1 MVKQTST
8 DETTTNYLHHDHLGS
23 IQAYSDEKGKLSQEL
38 SYDAWGCRRNPSTWL
53 PYATI
58 QNADALYDRGFGGH
72 EHIDQFEM
80 INMNGRMYDPVAG
93 MFLSP
98 DPFVQAPDNPQGFY
112 RYSYCMNN
120 PLSLTDPSGYSWFS
134 KNWKSLTAA
143 VVGIGVTVLTAG
155 TGASFGVAVAAGAAG
170 GAASALTVSLL
181 NGSNFGQIAKNT
193 MVGIA
198 FGVYILSVIVT
209 GDESLMDYF
218 FMMMLILLF
227 ISVLSLAV
235 ARNGEY
241 LVNANRTL
249 QRDEEELLQVLKIN
263 KKQIKAYVALA
274 KERHD
279 VKLTAHL
286 LDLLGEASQ
295 KNVIDNVMQ
304 YLQTRELSKQNI
316 ERVFPELSASE
327 QEICYLILQNRKL
340 SEICTLLNKSESNI
354 TTQRANIRKKL
365 GMGSADNLKKVLE
378 KRIAESQ

>member
-1 MVKQTST
+1 MKMKEKNAKKSKIHQLGFSFLKR
-8 DETTTNYLHHDHLGS
+8 ESNYLDRQRQAILVCFSVMLSLGILS
-23 IQAYSDEKGKLSQEL
+23 NILGFSGAFDPFFTVSNIVFLIVVLSSFMAYLFGKIPMVS
-38 SYDAWGCRRNPSTWL
+38 AIVCIAI
-53 PYATI
+53 ATQCFI
-58 QNADALYDRGFGGH
+58 GADILYSAFMPTLKDNRMV
-72 EHIDQFEM
+72 IL
-80 INMNGRMYDPVAG
+80 INMLILSGN
-93 MFLSP
+93 MFFSLAAY
-98 DPFVQAPDNPQGFY
+98 QA
-112 RYSYCMNN
+112 R
-120 PLSLTDPSGYSWFS
+120 LTRW
-134 KNWKSLTAA
+134 L
-143 VVGIGVTVLTAG
+143 
-155 TGASFGVAVAAGAAG
+155 
-170 GAASALTVSLL
+170 
-181 NGSNFGQIAKNT
+181 
-193 MVGIA
+193 VGIA

>member
-1 MVKQTST
+1 MWLLISMMMSSAFMPTLKDNRMVI
-8 DETTTNYLHHDHLGS
+8 L
-23 IQAYSDEKGKLSQEL
+23 
-38 SYDAWGCRRNPSTWL
+38 
-53 PYATI
+53 
-58 QNADALYDRGFGGH
+58 
-72 EHIDQFEM
+72 
-80 INMNGRMYDPVAG
+80 INMLILSGN
-93 MFLSP
+93 MFFSLAAY
-98 DPFVQAPDNPQGFY
+98 QA
-112 RYSYCMNN
+112 R
-120 PLSLTDPSGYSWFS
+120 LTRW
-134 KNWKSLTAA
+134 L
-143 VVGIGVTVLTAG
+143 
-155 TGASFGVAVAAGAAG
+155 
-170 GAASALTVSLL
+170 
-181 NGSNFGQIAKNT
+181 
-193 MVGIA
+193 VGIA

-227 ISVLSLAV
+227 ISVLSLTV

-241 LVNANRTL
+241 LVNANRML

-279 VKLTAHL
+279 VKLTTHL

>member
-1 MVKQTST
+1 MVRAIVCIAIATQCFIGA
-8 DETTTNYLHHDHLGS
+8 DIL
-23 IQAYSDEKGKLSQEL
+23 YSAFMPTLKDNRMVIL
-38 SYDAWGCRRNPSTWL
+38 
-53 PYATI
+53 
-58 QNADALYDRGFGGH
+58 
-72 EHIDQFEM
+72 
-80 INMNGRMYDPVAG
+80 INMLILSGN
-93 MFLSP
+93 MFFSLAAY
-98 DPFVQAPDNPQGFY
+98 QA
-112 RYSYCMNN
+112 R
-120 PLSLTDPSGYSWFS
+120 LTRW
-134 KNWKSLTAA
+134 L
-143 VVGIGVTVLTAG
+143 
-155 TGASFGVAVAAGAAG
+155 
-170 GAASALTVSLL
+170 
-181 NGSNFGQIAKNT
+181 
-193 MVGIA
+193 VGIA

-227 ISVLSLAV
+227 ISVLSLSV

-365 GMGSADNLKKVLE
+365 GMSSADNLKKVLE
-378 KRIAESQ
+378 KRIAES